1 MDLSQRV
8 GNNMVE
14 DLIYKNYNQKISAT
28 SLTESK
34 QRIDKTKILI
44 SIIALFNIAFILLVI
59 TSLFL
64 KSSVSDILLVVQNIT
79 TLNAV
84 RVTITSLVS
93 SATVTMVIGVPL
105 AYVMVHNNR
114 IGRVINIILNIP
126 LVMPPTVAGLALLM
140 TFGRRGALES
150 IVTKLN
156 FDIPFSFI
164 ALVIVQIF
172 VMLPLFTQSLKS
184 GFAAIKQDIREAAI
198 VSGAGEKELLVHIY
212 LPLSI
217 RSFLTGI
224 IMACLRAAG
233 EFGATIMFAGNLSGK
248 TQTLSTAI
256 YTLSQRSLDQSIS
269 LAVLLIVIFLI
280 PLLIIELKLKK

>member
-1 MDLSQRV
+1 
-8 GNNMVE
+8 MVE